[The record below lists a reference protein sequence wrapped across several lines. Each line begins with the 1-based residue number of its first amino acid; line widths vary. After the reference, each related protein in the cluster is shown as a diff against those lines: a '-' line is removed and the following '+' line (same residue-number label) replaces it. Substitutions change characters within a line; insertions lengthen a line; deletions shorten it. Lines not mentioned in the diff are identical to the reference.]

1 MAFQMEHAVAIGTVA
16 VSAAAVWIKA
26 LSNRPPSTNG
36 YVKKG
41 EFQEC
46 VKRLEVQMAG
56 LGTSIS
62 EVKSDVRGILNK
74 LME

>member
-1 MAFQMEHAVAIGTVA
+1 MEFELAHAIGLGTVA

-46 VKRLEVQMAG
+46 VKRLEVQMSG

-62 EVKSDVRGILNK
+62 EVKSDVREIRNR